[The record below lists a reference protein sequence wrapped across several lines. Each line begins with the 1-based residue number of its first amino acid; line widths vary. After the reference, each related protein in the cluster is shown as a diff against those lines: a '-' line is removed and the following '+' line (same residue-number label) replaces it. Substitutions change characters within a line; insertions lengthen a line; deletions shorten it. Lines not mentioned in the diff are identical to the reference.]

1 MVIDDLWQ
9 NCLQNIKP
17 LIPLKD
23 FVAWISVLK
32 IGDSE
37 QNKLRLVA
45 HNSLVYSFVKKKFWS
60 LIQQEFAKISSDYEI
75 LLVLQNDKQ
84 SQQDSEVEGVK
95 KAGSSQV
102 RKNASVSVKQ
112 YQSTKLSSEYKF
124 TNLVCGKANH
134 VAYSLGSHIV
144 KDLGNK
150 SHNPFFIYGKVG
162 LGKTHLMQAIGNQIF
177 DTRKDLQLRYLH
189 INEYIQD
196 IMNAAVEHS
205 FAEMRKYYYSLD
217 VLLVDDIQFLVGA
230 NKQKSQEEFVQIIN
244 YFLDKNKQIV
254 VTCDTNP
261 QNLGDINSRLM
272 SRLNSGVAIEI
283 NPPDVNM
290 RMDILRTKAAS
301 QGIIV
306 SDDALFFIAQS
317 VKSNVRELEGAL
329 NKVLYHAKFSRCA
342 VTLSLVQEA
351 LSDSVKRTKIHEI
364 TVVDIQK
371 FISDYFNIKL
381 SELLSNNRSK
391 VFAIPRQYAMALSK
405 ELTTASL
412 PSIGNA
418 FGGRDHTTV
427 LYAYRK
433 INDLRKT
440 DKEVSKTYKLLLDM
454 LKKE

>member
-1 MVIDDLWQ
+1 MTVDDLWQ

-17 LIPLKD
+17 LVPLKD
-23 FVAWISVLK
+23 FVAWIAVLK
-32 IGDSE
+32 LQSVSE
-37 QNKLRLVA
+37 EKFQLVA
-45 HNSLVYSFVKKKFWS
+45 HNNLVYSFVKKKF
-60 LIQQEFAKISSDYEI
+60 LNVILQEFLKLAPDCTVV
-75 LLVLQNDKQ
+75 LALQNDKGSLDTNDGQ
-84 SQQDSEVEGVK
+84 VK
-95 KAGSSQV
+95 KSEISSSSN
-102 RKNASVSVKQ
+102 KKTTAKQ
-112 YQSTKLSSEYKF
+112 YQTTKLSSEYKF

-162 LGKTHLMQAIGNQIF
+162 LGKTHLMQAIGNQIY
-177 DTRKDLQLRYLH
+177 DTRKDIQVRYLH

-196 IMNAAVEHS
+196 VMNAAVEHTFS
-205 FAEMRKYYYSLD
+205 DMRKYYYGLD

-230 NKQKSQEEFVQIIN
+230 NKQKSQEEFVQVIN
-244 YFLDKNKQIV
+244 YFIDKNKQII

-290 RMDILRTKAAS
+290 RMDILKSKAAT
-301 QGIIV
+301 QGVNI

-317 VKSNVRELEGAL
+317 IKSNVRELEGAL

-351 LSDSVKRTKIHEI
+351 LSDSVKRTKIQEL

-371 FISDYFNIKL
+371 FICDYFNIKL
-381 SELLSNNRSK
+381 SDLLSNNRSK
-391 VFAIPRQYAMALSK
+391 VFAIPRQYAMTLAK

-412 PSIGNA
+412 PSIGGS

-433 INDLRKT
+433 ISDLRKS
-440 DKEVSKTYKLLLDM
+440 DKEVEKTYKLLLDM
-454 LKKE
+454 LKKSES

>member
-1 MVIDDLWQ
+1 MVVNDLWQ
-9 NCLQNIKP
+9 SCLHNIKP
-17 LIPLKD
+17 LVPLKD
-23 FVAWISVLK
+23 YVAWISVLK
-32 IGDSE
+32 IDDTDD
-37 QNKLRLVA
+37 NRLKLVA

-60 LIQQEFAKISSDYEI
+60 LIQQEFAKIAPECEI
-75 LLVLQNDKQ
+75 LLFLQNDKNH
-84 SQQDSEVEGVK
+84 SQDNTTDHAK
-95 KAGSSQV
+95 KNVLPQG
-102 RKNASVSVKQ
+102 RKNANTSLKQ
-112 YQSTKLSSEYKF
+112 YQSTKLSNEYKF

-177 DTRKDLQLRYLH
+177 DNRKDLQVRYLH

-205 FAEMRKYYYSLD
+205 FSDMRKYYYALD
-217 VLLVDDIQFLVGA
+217 VLLVDDIQFLVGN

-261 QNLGDINSRLM
+261 QNLGDINSRLL

-283 NPPDVNM
+283 NPPDVTM
-290 RMDILRTKAAS
+290 RMDILKTKAAS
-301 QGIIV
+301 QGVVV
-306 SDDALFFIAQS
+306 SEDALFFIAQS

-329 NKVLYHAKFSRCA
+329 NKVIYHAKFSRCA

-351 LSDSVKRTKIHEI
+351 LSDSVKRTKVHEV
-364 TVVDIQK
+364 TVLDIQK
-371 FISDYFNIKL
+371 FIADYFNIKL
-381 SELLSNNRSK
+381 SDLLSNNRSK

-440 DKEVSKTYKLLLDM
+440 DQEVGKTYKLLLDM
-454 LKKE
+454 LKT